1 MSLMEYQVL
10 EKVKSRIASIKANW
24 GFPATTPLIDKV
36 LQATSQV
43 RARIQAI
50 RAKGILGGAPTP
62 APTGGA
68 TASQVYYQVPPEEK
82 PRIK

>member
-1 MSLMEYQVL
+1 MSLMDYQVL

-36 LQATSQV
+36 MQATSQV

-50 RAKGILGGAPTP
+50 RAKGVLGGAP
-62 APTGGA
+62 APTPGA
-68 TASQVYYQVPPEEK
+68 TATQTYYQVEKK

>member
-24 GFPATTPLIDKV
+24 GFPATTPVIDKV

-50 RAKGILGGAPTP
+50 RAKGVLGGAPAAPTP
-62 APTGGA
+62 AGA
-68 TASQVYYQVPPEEK
+68 ATQTYYQVEKK

>member
-24 GFPATTPLIDKV
+24 GFPATTPLVDKV

-50 RAKGILGGAPTP
+50 RAKGVLGGAPAPTP
-62 APTGGA
+62 AGGA
-68 TASQVYYQVPPEEK
+68 ATQTYYQVEKK

>member
-36 LQATSQV
+36 IEATSKV

-50 RAKGILGGAPTP
+50 RAKGVLGGGAAPTP
-62 APTGGA
+62 GA
-68 TASQVYYQVPPEEK
+68 TATQTYYQVPPEEK

>member
-50 RAKGILGGAPTP
+50 RAKGVLGGAPAAPTP
-62 APTGGA
+62 AGGA
-68 TASQVYYQVPPEEK
+68 ATQTYYQVEKK